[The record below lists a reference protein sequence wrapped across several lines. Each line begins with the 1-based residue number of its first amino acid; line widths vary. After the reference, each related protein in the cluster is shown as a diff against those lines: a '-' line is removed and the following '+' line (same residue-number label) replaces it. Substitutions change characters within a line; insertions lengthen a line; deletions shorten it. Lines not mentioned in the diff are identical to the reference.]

1 MDSNVVGLLLNKDIL
16 TKETAQDVSDY
27 LIYNEREID
36 GVMTTESGFI
46 TSVKEFFL
54 NIINKVKNV
63 LRIGLDNVDINQK
76 YYIDKINLLRDL
88 NKTLN
93 NLNSRKF
100 SEIEDIELP
109 IMMGMKLDYKTFVFE
124 LTNISLLIKDLQP
137 MVNDFNLLLN
147 KLVGNYNGIRLTN
160 DRNIYKHSNNIK
172 K

>member
-76 YYIDKINLLRDL
+76 YYIDKI
-88 NKTLN
+88 KTLG
-93 NLNSRKF
+93 
-100 SEIEDIELP
+100 LP
-109 IMMGMKLDYKTFVFE
+109 
-124 LTNISLLIKDLQP
+124 
-137 MVNDFNLLLN
+137 
-147 KLVGNYNGIRLTN
+147 
-160 DRNIYKHSNNIK
+160 
-172 K
+172 